1 MSYEYIIDN
10 VGKPAVLEQLAEEC
24 AELAHAALKLAR
36 ILRAENPTP
45 VTLEDALTCFYG
57 EVHDVCCCV
66 DVAREAA
73 GPYELPPMVQSGT
86 ERWRERIADRLR
98 QQLGEAEMK

>member
-36 ILRAENPTP
+36 ILRDENPTP
-45 VTLEDALTCFYG
+45 VTLEDALTCFYE
-57 EVHDVCCCV
+57 EVHDVRCCI
-66 DVAREAA
+66 DVALEAA
-73 GPYELPPMVQSGT
+73 GPYELPPMQSGT
-86 ERWRERIADRLR
+86 ERWRERIAVRLR
-98 QQLGEAEMK
+98 QQMLK